1 MTREEIVSVR
11 QRLLERRFQPISVY
25 NWDHADIPK
34 KERGKRPSEPGWQ
47 NTVGMPV
54 YRDDATN
61 TGILTGTVYPLDI
74 DIEDPR
80 S

>member
-47 NTVGMPV
+47 KRSECRST
-54 YRDDATN
+54 AT
-61 TGILTGTVYPLDI
+61 TQRTP
-74 DIEDPR
+74 EF
-80 S
+80 